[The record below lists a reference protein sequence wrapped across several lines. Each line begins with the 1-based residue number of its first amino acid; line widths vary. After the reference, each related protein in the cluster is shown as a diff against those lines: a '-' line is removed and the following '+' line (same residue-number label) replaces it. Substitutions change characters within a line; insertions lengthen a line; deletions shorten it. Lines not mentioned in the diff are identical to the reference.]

1 MFSVDNRLDGHA
13 IISPRNKK
21 HISLSR
27 YDLLH
32 YVTLLLL
39 KKNNSFL
46 KGKTSEWGRNSN
58 TFTKI
63 NL

>member
-1 MFSVDNRLDGHA
+1 MFSVDNRLDGQL
-13 IISPRNKK
+13 SPSRNKK

-39 KKNNSFL
+39 KKNHSFL

>member
-1 MFSVDNRLDGHA
+1 MFSVDNRLDGQL
-13 IISPRNKK
+13 SPLETRN
-21 HISLSR
+21 IFR

>member
-1 MFSVDNRLDGHA
+1 MFSVDNRLDGQL
-13 IISPRNKK
+13 SPLETRN
-21 HISLSR
+21 IF
-27 YDLLH
+27 H
-32 YVTLLLL
+32 YLAMTCYIMTVTLLLL